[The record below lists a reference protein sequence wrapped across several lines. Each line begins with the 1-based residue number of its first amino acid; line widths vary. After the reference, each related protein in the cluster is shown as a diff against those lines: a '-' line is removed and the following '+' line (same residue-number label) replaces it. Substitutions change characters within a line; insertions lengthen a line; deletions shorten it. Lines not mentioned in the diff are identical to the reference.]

1 MSDDAPA
8 VVELRFADEEPI
20 RSFIDGVSSALG
32 LFSGV
37 DPDELPEPARLAV
50 MELRSACETV
60 GASVPAREGPDADF
74 RGVVIIEWPAAHGA
88 SPYSAI
94 AGHRVAVTDALT
106 GKLIRTCLGVTVRA
120 DPQRLVTAD
129 LEMLADENGDPL
141 FDGEPVP
148 DGDSFR
154 SGVFPFAVSE
164 MRVKG

>member
-1 MSDDAPA
+1 LNEIAA
-8 VVELRFADEEPI
+8 VELRFADEEPI

-37 DPDELPEPARLAV
+37 DPDELPEAARLAV
-50 MELRSACETV
+50 MELRAACEAV
-60 GASVPAREGPDADF
+60 GAKAPAREGPDADF

-88 SPYSAI
+88 SPYSSI

-106 GKLIRTCLGVTVRA
+106 GKLITTCLGVTVRA

-129 LEMLADENGDPL
+129 LEMLADENGNPLLEGDPVL
-141 FDGEPVP
+141 DCGEI
-148 DGDSFR
+148 R
-154 SGVFPFAVSE
+154 TGVFPFAVSE